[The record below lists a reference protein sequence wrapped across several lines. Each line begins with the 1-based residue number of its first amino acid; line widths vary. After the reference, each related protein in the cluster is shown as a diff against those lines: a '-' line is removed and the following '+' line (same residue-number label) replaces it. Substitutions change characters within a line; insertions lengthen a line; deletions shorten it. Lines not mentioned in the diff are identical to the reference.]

1 MEKTQIYKE
10 LIKKHGKEKQI
21 IVAIEEMSELQKECC
36 KFFRGKEN
44 RNNLIEE
51 ITDVEI
57 MIEQLKIIFNVA
69 ENVEKEKQLRL
80 ERIRKT
86 YLAESEGKECV

>member
-1 MEKTQIYKE
+1 MEKAQIYKE

-21 IVAIEEMSELQKECC
+21 IVAIEEMSELTKECC

-44 RNNLIEE
+44 KNNLIEE

-57 MIEQLKIIFNVA
+57 MIEQLKIIFNVSEA
-69 ENVEKEKQLRL
+69 VEKEKGLRL

-86 YLAESEGKECV
+86 YLAESEGNKCV